1 MARNALIAVAETAED
16 VGSGLNKL
24 LDPVADASA
33 EIAALIAQCF
43 SISAA
48 LRRLGEAVEDYEYH
62 RRYDGIRRDIVNVRE
77 SLVYTF
83 RDVQR
88 LFGVDLGRVGILTG
102 AQYRQ
107 LWRDLIEHF
116 RAESNNTLE
125 RRLQIYHDCLKGLRC
140 ILIEGWVRKAI
151 RARLSLLTPHF

>member
-16 VGSGLNKL
+16 VGAGLNKL

-48 LRRLGEAVEDYEYH
+48 LRRLGEAVEEYEDH
-62 RRYDGIRRDIVNVRE
+62 RRYDRIYRDIENVRE

-83 RDVQR
+83 RDVKR
-88 LFGVDLGRVGILTG
+88 LFGVDLGRAAIPTG

-107 LWRDLIEHF
+107 LWRDLTEHF

-125 RRLQIYHDCLKGLRC
+125 RRLQKYHDCLRGLRC
-140 ILIEGWVRKAI
+140 ILIEG
-151 RARLSLLTPHF
+151 

>member
-1 MARNALIAVAETAED
+1 MPLMARNALLAVAETAED

-24 LDPVADASA
+24 LDPVAESSA
-33 EIAALIAQCF
+33 EIAASIAQCF
-43 SISAA
+43 LISAA
-48 LRRLGEAVEDYEYH
+48 LRRLGEAVEEYEYH
-62 RRYDGIRRDIVNVRE
+62 RRYDRIRRDIVNVRE
-77 SLVYTF
+77 SLIYTF

-88 LFGVDLGRVGILTG
+88 LFGVDLGRVAILTG

-107 LWRDLIEHF
+107 LWRDLTEHF

-140 ILIEGWVRKAI
+140 ILIEG
-151 RARLSLLTPHF
+151 

>member
-1 MARNALIAVAETAED
+1 MSPMAHNSLIAVAETAQD
-16 VGSGLNKL
+16 VGAGLNKF

-33 EIAALIAQCF
+33 EIAALIALCF

-48 LRRLGEAVEDYEYH
+48 LRRLDEAIEEYEYH
-62 RRYDGIRRDIVNVRE
+62 RRYDHIHDDILNVRE

-88 LFGVDLGRVGILTG
+88 LFGVGLGRIAVLPG

-107 LWRDLIEHF
+107 VWRNLTTHF
-116 RAESNNTLE
+116 REESNNTLE
-125 RRLQIYHDCLKGLRC
+125 RRLQIYHDCLKGLTC
-140 ILIEGWVRKAI
+140 VLNEG
-151 RARLSLLTPHF
+151 

>member
-1 MARNALIAVAETAED
+1 MAHNSLIAVAETAQD
-16 VGSGLNKL
+16 VGAGLNRF

-48 LRRLGEAVEDYEYH
+48 LRRLDEAVEEYQYH
-62 RRYDGIRRDIVNVRE
+62 RRYDRIHLDILNVKE

-88 LFGVDLGRVGILTG
+88 LFGGLGRIAILPG

-107 LWRDLIEHF
+107 VWREISVHF
-116 RAESNNTLE
+116 RAQSNNTLE
-125 RRLQIYHDCLKGLRC
+125 RRLQMYHDCLKGLTC
-140 ILIEGWVRKAI
+140 ILTDG
-151 RARLSLLTPHF
+151 

>member
-1 MARNALIAVAETAED
+1 MAWNALIAVAETAED

-48 LRRLGEAVEDYEYH
+48 LRRLGEAVEEYEYH
-62 RRYDGIRRDIVNVRE
+62 RRYAGVHRDIVNVRE
-77 SLVYTF
+77 SLFYTF

-88 LFGVDLGRVGILTG
+88 LFGADLGRVVIPTG

-107 LWRDLIEHF
+107 LWRDLTEHF

-125 RRLQIYHDCLKGLRC
+125 RRLQYYHDCLKGLRC
-140 ILIEGWVRKAI
+140 ILIEG
-151 RARLSLLTPHF
+151 

>member
-16 VGSGLNKL
+16 VGAGLNKL

-33 EIAALIAQCF
+33 EIAALIAHCF
-43 SISAA
+43 AISAA
-48 LRRLGEAVEDYEYH
+48 LQRLGEAVEDYEYD
-62 RRYDGIRRDIVNVRE
+62 RRYARIRRDIVNVRE
-77 SLVYTF
+77 SLLYTF

-88 LFGVDLGRVGILTG
+88 LFGVYLGRGAILTG
-102 AQYRQ
+102 AQYRP
-107 LWRDLIEHF
+107 LWRELTEHF

-140 ILIEGWVRKAI
+140 ILIEG
-151 RARLSLLTPHF
+151 

>member
-1 MARNALIAVAETAED
+1 MPPMARNALVAVAETAED

-24 LDPVADASA
+24 LDPVAESSA
-33 EIAALIAQCF
+33 EIAASIAQCF
-43 SISAA
+43 LISAA
-48 LRRLGEAVEDYEYH
+48 LRRLGEAFEEYDHH
-62 RRYDGIRRDIVNVRE
+62 RDHARIHRDILDVRE

-88 LFGVDLGRVGILTG
+88 LFGLELGRVAVLTG

-107 LWRDLIEHF
+107 LWRDLTEHF

-125 RRLQIYHDCLKGLRC
+125 RRLQIYHDYLKGLRRT
-140 ILIEGWVRKAI
+140 LIEG
-151 RARLSLLTPHF
+151 